1 MVKYSNTNSFC
12 MKYFLLVFL
21 AFTSFIAVAQKK
33 WEGFELVDKAAA
45 KRVDILYNG
54 RLLTAYRYDDSVFKP
69 FLYPVNTVDGITVT
83 RGYPLEPRKGDRT
96 DHPHHVG
103 VWLNYESVN
112 GLEYWNNSTA
122 IEPERRKD
130 FGMILHTGI
139 LAKEAK
145 AKSAKLVVT
154 AKWVRPDGKLELQE
168 KTTYLFSVVNND
180 FIIDRNTELTA
191 GKDSVIFKDVKDG
204 LFAIRVARELEQP
217 STEKSEYIDEH
228 GVKTTV
234 PALPN
239 SGITGKST
247 SSNGLTGDSVWSTQ
261 GTWVMLQGIKNQKK
275 ITIGIFDHPENPGYP
290 AYWHARGYG
299 LFSVNPLG
307 RAIFSKGKENFNLKL
322 APGQST
328 HFRYTLL
335 VGSGREIGAK
345 EMDELAKKLN

>member
-1 MVKYSNTNSFC
+1 L
-12 MKYFLLVFL
+12 FLIVC
-21 AFTSFIAVAQKK
+21 AVGVNAQKK
-33 WEGFELVDKAAA
+33 WEGFELVDKVAA
-45 KRVDILYNG
+45 KRVEVLYNG

-69 FLYPVNTVDGITVT
+69 FLFPVNTTDGITVT
-83 RGYPLEPRKGDRT
+83 RGYPLEPRKGDRS

-112 GLEYWNNSTA
+112 GLDYWNNSTA
-122 IEPERRKD
+122 IEPERRQD
-130 FGMILHTGI
+130 FGTILHTGI
-139 LAKEAK
+139 LEKEAK
-145 AKSAKLVVT
+145 SNSAKLVVT
-154 AKWVRPDGKLELQE
+154 ANWVRPGGKLEMLE

-191 GKDSVIFKDVKDG
+191 DRDSVIFKDVKDG

-217 STEKSEYIDEH
+217 SMEKSEYIDEH
-228 GVKTTV
+228 GKKTTV

-239 SGITGKST
+239 SGITGRYT

-261 GTWVMLQGIKNQKK
+261 GTWVMLQGIKSQKK

-307 RAIFSKGKENFNLKL
+307 RATFSKGKENFNLKL

-335 VGSGREIGAK
+335 VSSGKVIGPK
-345 EMDELAKKLN
+345 DMDELAKQIN

>member
-1 MVKYSNTNSFC
+1 
-12 MKYFLLVFL
+12 MKYLCL
-21 AFTSFIAVAQKK
+21 IAISCFVMEAAAQKK
-33 WEGFELVDKAAA
+33 WEGFEIVEKPAG

-83 RGYPLEPRKGDRT
+83 RGYPLEPRKGDRS

-112 GLEYWNNSTA
+112 GLDFWNNSTA
-122 IEPERRKD
+122 IEPARRNAY
-130 FGMILHTGI
+130 GTILHTAI
-139 LAKEAK
+139 EAKEAHKDK
-145 AKSAKLVVT
+145 ASLVVR
-154 AKWVRPDGKLELQE
+154 AKWVRPNGQLVLNER
-168 KTTYLFSVVNND
+168 TTYKFSVVNND
-180 FIIDRNTELTA
+180 FIIDRTTTLTA
-191 GKDSVIFKDVKDG
+191 DKDSVKFKDVKDG

-228 GVKTTV
+228 GNKTEV
-234 PALPN
+234 PALPT
-239 SGITGKST
+239 SGITGRYT

-261 GTWVMLQGIKNQKK
+261 GTWVMLQGIKDNKP
-275 ITIGIFDHPENPGYP
+275 ITIGIFDHPGNPGYP

-307 RAIFSKGKENFNLKL
+307 RAIFSNGKERLNLSL

-328 HFRYTLL
+328 QFRYTLL
-335 VGSGREIGAK
+335 VSSGKNISPADMEKIAK
-345 EMDELAKKLN
+345 QVN